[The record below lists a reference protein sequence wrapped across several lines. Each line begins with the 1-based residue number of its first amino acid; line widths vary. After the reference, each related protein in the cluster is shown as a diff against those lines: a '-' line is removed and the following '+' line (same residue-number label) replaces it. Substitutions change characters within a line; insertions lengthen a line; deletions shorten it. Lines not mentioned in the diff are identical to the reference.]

1 MASAGRLCCLYCP
14 CLSNMLF
21 YAGLGVRGTSLGND
35 SSFPGTFHP
44 RDQGSL
50 DRHRSS
56 SEITYELTAAAEHAG
71 CCVFPPVFL
80 YLLGTIEYQTSLNIV
95 WSLLRP

>member
-14 CLSNMLF
+14 CLSNMLL

-35 SSFPGTFHP
+35 SSFPGTSHP

-56 SEITYELTAAAEHAG
+56 GEVTAAAEHAG
-71 CCVFPPVFL
+71 YCVFPPVSL
-80 YLLGTIEYQTSLNIV
+80 YLLDIIEYQRSLNIV